1 MRVVRFPGFP
11 IPGTKNVRFRT
22 RKSFNFFLLFLRSLP
37 EKNLW
42 WNHVP
47 WRISKFREDEWI
59 WMMIFPRSRFFVS
72 GHLWESKEEADTF
85 EILNDTHRFLDSLDL
100 WFLCS
105 SLRGREIYTVHQER
119 ERESALYSYNIKDN
133 QKASIS
139 RQRLAERISHYLWVG
154 SLSVPRHVVS
164 RPKAST

>member
-22 RKSFNFFLLFLRSLP
+22 RKSFHFFFFSFVLCPKKISGGITCREEFQNSVKTSESEWWSFPDLVSLCP
-37 EKNLW
+37 VICENQ
-42 WNHVP
+42 
-47 WRISKFREDEWI
+47 I
-59 WMMIFPRSRFFVS
+59 
-72 GHLWESKEEADTF
+72 EEADTF